1 MVGNGSGR
9 VDNCARVCETLGME
23 VIEPG
28 NPQKGWA
35 KKYKCTGNG
44 NGGGGCGAKLLVEE
58 ADIFQTSSSHY
69 DGSTDYY
76 VTFECCQCK
85 VWTDVEGVPSHI
97 VRKAKH
103 RSRTPR

>member
-1 MVGNGSGR
+1 
-9 VDNCARVCETLGME
+9 ME

-35 KKYKCTGNG
+35 KKYKCTGKG

-58 ADIFQTSSSHY
+58 GDIFCTSSSHY
-69 DGSTDYY
+69 DGSTEHY

-85 VWTDVEGVPSHI
+85 VWTDVEGVPTH
-97 VRKAKH
+97 VVKKAPH
-103 RSRTPR
+103 RGR